1 MNQIKGGI
9 LLNSDILTIIQNNLS
24 GFSKG
29 QKRIAAYILDS
40 YDKAAFLTANKL
52 GAATQVSESTVVR
65 FAMELG
71 YDGYPEMQKALQD
84 VLRTRLTS
92 VQRVEAANMQFADQD
107 VVSMV
112 IQSDIRTLQRTAEIL
127 DRDALDAAVT
137 AIVNAKK
144 VYIVGARSSSTIAG
158 FLNFYLRIMLD
169 EVQLVS
175 STASSEMLEQLMH
188 CNSRDVIIGVSL
200 PRYSRRTINAMQ
212 YVKTNGGTL
221 IGITD
226 SPKAPIAQICDHILL
241 AKSEMVSFV
250 DSLVAPLSV
259 VNALVVAISRRLGKE
274 FSESLADLEKLWS
287 EYDIY
292 ERYDD

>member
-1 MNQIKGGI
+1 M
-9 LLNSDILTIIQNNLS
+9 SADILTKMRDGME

-29 QKRIAAYILDS
+29 QKRIAAYILES

-71 YDGYPEMQKALQD
+71 YEGYPEMQKALQD

-92 VQRVEAANMQFADQD
+92 VQRVEAANTQFADQD

-112 IQSDIRTLQRTAEIL
+112 IQSDIHTLQRTSEIL
-127 DRDALDAAVT
+127 DRDALDAAVS

-144 VYIVGARSSSTIAG
+144 VYIVGARSSSTIAS
-158 FLNFYLRIMLD
+158 FLNFYLRIMLG
-169 EVQLVS
+169 EVRLVT

-188 CNSRDVIIGVSL
+188 SGSGDAIIGISL
-200 PRYSRRTINAMQ
+200 PRYSRRTVNAMQ

-221 IGITD
+221 IAITD
-226 SPKAPIAQICDHILL
+226 SLQAPIARISDHVLL

-259 VNALVVAISRRLGKE
+259 VNALVVAISRRLGTE

-292 ERYDD
+292 ERFDS